1 MRSFYKTRTQT
12 ADQTPFDNSTNG
24 FDSITVQNAIEETL
38 SDAINNDRY
47 PIQASYNGNATSGR
61 YLEIF
66 PGESSD
72 LAPLYM
78 PSTSYIVAIT
88 IQANSNSTGAI
99 EIYNITTN
107 MVIYTASYA
116 GTSTKAFTGLYVN
129 GLFTGNLVAFR
140 TAVSSINKPKVRA
153 WFNTST

>member
-1 MRSFYKTRTQT
+1 MRSYYKTRTQN
-12 ADQTPFDNSTNG
+12 AYQTPFDNSMNG
-24 FDSITVQNAIEETL
+24 FDSINVQDAIEETL
-38 SDAINNDRY
+38 MDAINNDRY

-72 LAPLYM
+72 IAPLYM
-78 PSTSYIVAIT
+78 PSTSYIVAVT
-88 IQANSNSTGAI
+88 IQANSNSNGSI
-99 EIYNITTN
+99 EIYNITTAT
-107 MVIYTASYA
+107 VVYTASYA
-116 GTSTKAFTGLYVN
+116 GTSAQAFTGLYVN

-140 TAVSSINKPKVRA
+140 TAGVSINKPKVRV

>member
-24 FDSITVQNAIEETL
+24 FNSITVQDAIEETL

-88 IQANSNSTGAI
+88 IQASTTSNGSI
-99 EIYNITTN
+99 QVYNITTDT
-107 MVIYTASYA
+107 VIYTASYA
-116 GTSTKAFTGLYVN
+116 GASAQAFTGLLVG
-129 GLFTGNLVAFR
+129 GLSPGNLVAIR
-140 TAVSSINKPKVRA
+140 TSGASINKPKVRI
-153 WFNTST
+153 WFNTSS